1 MNFNFH
7 SFFDQLL
14 ITSFT
19 CLIVKHNMINMIE
32 FVEIH
37 DLQFRNL
44 LLNPVKKFQNR
55 IKFEQDKTSST
66 YIAFRTC
73 VVSVTTYKKKKIV
86 CTTNFQDQHNH
97 FLEISFSTYNKR
109 VQSIYIYLGSKY
121 LAWVAFFFEI
131 QGGIFYGRFNRA
143 WPSRPYLKKSQ
154 NGIF

>member
-73 VVSVTTYKKKKIV
+73 VVSVTTYKKKKLHALP
-86 CTTNFQDQHNH
+86 TFK
-97 FLEISFSTYNKR
+97 ISITISSKSVSVHITKEY
-109 VQSIYIYLGSKY
+109 SLYIYTWGQNI
-121 LAWVAFFFEI
+121 WHGQPFFLK
-131 QGGIFYGRFNRA
+131 
-143 WPSRPYLKKSQ
+143 SREGFLMAVLTGHGHP
-154 NGIF
+154 GPI